1 MMSRTNYSTKFIYT
15 GLSFKMTSLSQE
27 ENNKSKSDFRISKKT
42 KDSWKFFS
50 NLKSMKNLKRS
61 KSLENLQLL
70 ISPNKNNL
78 NYVPISN
85 RNSIIRFNK
94 AHTLR
99 ENVNEINRM
108 IKRRKLE
115 KEEYFNNIFNTILIN
130 ESKKFRTNIYIT
142 GGGIKSMRNNSQ
154 SIILDKNQGGE
165 EFLPKNK
172 KYISN
177 FDNNSSSLDNPNIN
191 VDTRFNSNL
200 LNNESNFLNDTKKN
214 SNHSQTLYPMVNST
228 YGNFNY
234 IPNIN
239 IKKRED
245 ENLVFFDKKSNDNK
259 KNIPGIT
266 KMRMEINDLIF
277 NNDYK
282 LKSEFTEIEKKINK
296 FKIIQSN
303 QDLELK
309 KILIKEEN
317 HFDEKIDKVKEFT
330 KQLEKRFIK
339 YSERMKLY
347 QDFLSIKRKEMKK
360 ELISLEKNIEGKY
373 IEIEKISLD
382 IIKMQNELESLVDK
396 RNFLLQIKEK
406 YKKSKTYYEELL
418 IKDSRKLIVGNLL
431 FSLDILKHTHNKAMI
446 DFLKSVTEIKEKI
459 NDKILNV
466 DNIKPDLYISNTF
479 LKKEIKPIFDSVE
492 DFNHLYNFLKE
503 KIIIYLKRAEIDKK
517 KISEMKNEYEDNY
530 LNMKDYLG
538 EEISEKEIKR
548 KNIINK
554 NKVLIDTYNY
564 YKNNVLK
571 KINDVAVKSISF
583 KNKINQKRFINI
595 ENDLGE
601 KYSKELKMYKY
612 GGILLFKKLIKLIK
626 YYSIFNY
633 DNSSYYLNIFD
644 DKKLEIVLN
653 VDINDFND
661 DNITL
666 IGRYILLLV
675 SKYEKICKYIL
686 NKHQIYLLDD
696 KNKQIIKDKQNKINN
711 LRRLQISNEIKNLV
725 KKKKI
730 NEINKIIEKS
740 NKAIEYIPNRL
751 NYDGQFKKNKLQQI
765 NKEKIINVN
774 KQNNMEKEFDD
785 FTKYN

>member
-548 KNIINK
+548 KK
-554 NKVLIDTYNY
+554 
-564 YKNNVLK
+564 
-571 KINDVAVKSISF
+571 
-583 KNKINQKRFINI
+583 
-595 ENDLGE
+595 
-601 KYSKELKMYKY
+601 
-612 GGILLFKKLIKLIK
+612 
-626 YYSIFNY
+626 
-633 DNSSYYLNIFD
+633 
-644 DKKLEIVLN
+644 
-653 VDINDFND
+653 
-661 DNITL
+661 
-666 IGRYILLLV
+666 
-675 SKYEKICKYIL
+675 
-686 NKHQIYLLDD
+686 
-696 KNKQIIKDKQNKINN
+696 
-711 LRRLQISNEIKNLV
+711 
-725 KKKKI
+725 
-730 NEINKIIEKS
+730 
-740 NKAIEYIPNRL
+740 
-751 NYDGQFKKNKLQQI
+751 
-765 NKEKIINVN
+765 
-774 KQNNMEKEFDD
+774 
-785 FTKYN
+785 